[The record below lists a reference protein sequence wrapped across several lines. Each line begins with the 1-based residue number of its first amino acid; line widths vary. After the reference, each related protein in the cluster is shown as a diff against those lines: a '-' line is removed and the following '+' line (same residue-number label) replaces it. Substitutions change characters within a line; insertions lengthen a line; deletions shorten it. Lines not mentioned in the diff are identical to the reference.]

1 MIILLCNK
9 KIVNLMIPKEVIEM
23 KKKDLAFYIVFGVL
37 MLAFLGAIIKLE
49 IDVQRRWD
57 AYEQKVFYELRQ
69 EVD

>member
-1 MIILLCNK
+1 
-9 KIVNLMIPKEVIEM
+9 M

-37 MLAFLGAIIKLE
+37 MLALLGAIIKLE

-69 EVD
+69 ED

>member
-1 MIILLCNK
+1 
-9 KIVNLMIPKEVIEM
+9 M

-37 MLAFLGAIIKLE
+37 MLAFFGAIIKLE

-69 EVD
+69 EVE